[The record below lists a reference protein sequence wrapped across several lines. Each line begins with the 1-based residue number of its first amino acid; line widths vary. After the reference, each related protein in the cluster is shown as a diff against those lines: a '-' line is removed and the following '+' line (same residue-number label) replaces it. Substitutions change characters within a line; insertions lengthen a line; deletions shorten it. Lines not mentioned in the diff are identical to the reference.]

1 MHMKNSNSI
10 KKNQDRLPLSYETK
24 PSSQSTSVVRSYVKA
39 YGQVIE
45 LKDYRVKWLA
55 KIVYSSQFELL
66 IAFVILVNAVCLA
79 LLTMP
84 SIEPVVK
91 DTLSQLDTFALYIY
105 AVELVMRI
113 VSYGARPWEFFRQGW
128 NVFDFSIVM
137 LSLGVFGGEAIILR
151 LLRIFRLIRIF
162 RFLPE
167 VRVLTSSIVKSL
179 PPLMS
184 VGVLIFLALFIYG
197 MAGVYVFGE
206 KLPDSWGNITLAL
219 TSLFILLTLENFPNY
234 LEEAVE
240 VSPWALPFFLSYIF
254 VVVFTVLNVLIGIVL
269 NAMDEARE
277 ENKQRKEQIKQL
289 DQIVHEVDDITAD
302 GQVTK
307 EEIVGLRTKLQ
318 LMEEIL
324 HEKRVEKDSR

>member
-1 MHMKNSNSI
+1 MATTQVKDPA
-10 KKNQDRLPLSYETK
+10 K
-24 PSSQSTSVVRSYVKA
+24 SYVKA
-39 YGQVIE
+39 YGQIIE
-45 LKDYRVKWLA
+45 LQDYRIKWLA

-66 IAFVILVNAVCLA
+66 IAFIILVNAVSLA

-84 SIEPVVK
+84 NIEPSVR
-91 DTLSQLDTFALYIY
+91 DTLTELDIFALYVY
-105 AVELVMRI
+105 LGELVIRI
-113 VSYGARPWEFFRQGW
+113 LSYGSKPWEFFRQGW
-128 NVFDFSIVM
+128 NVFDFTIVI
-137 LSLGVFGGEAIILR
+137 LSFGIFGGETIILR

-167 VRVLTSSIVKSL
+167 VRVLTSSVVKSL

-197 MAGVYVFGE
+197 MAGVYLFGE
-206 KLPDSWGNITLAL
+206 QLPKSWGNITLAL
-219 TSLFILLTLENFPNY
+219 TSLFILLTLENFPIY
-234 LEEAVE
+234 LEEAVA

-277 ENKQRKEQIKQL
+277 ENRQRKQQIRQL

-307 EEIVGLRTKLQ
+307 DEIDRLRNKLK
-318 LMEEIL
+318 LMEQIL
-324 HEKRVEKDSR
+324 HENKSEREKEKN

>member
-1 MHMKNSNSI
+1 MASEMKSKDPGYI
-10 KKNQDRLPLSYETK
+10 
-24 PSSQSTSVVRSYVKA
+24 KA

-45 LKDYRVKWLA
+45 LKEYRVKWLA
-55 KIVYSSQFELL
+55 RIVYSSQFELV
-66 IAFVILVNAVCLA
+66 IAFIILVNAVSLA

-84 SIEPVVK
+84 DVEPSVER
-91 DTLSQLDTFALYIY
+91 TLTQLDTYALYLYLI
-105 AVELVMRI
+105 ELIMRI
-113 VSYGARPWEFFRQGW
+113 LSYGKRPWEFFRQGW
-128 NVFDFSIVM
+128 NVFDFTIVI
-137 LSLGVFGGEAIILR
+137 LSFGIFSGQTIILR

-167 VRVLTSSIVKSL
+167 VRVLTTSVVKSL

-197 MAGVYVFGE
+197 MAGVYLFGE
-206 KLPDSWGNITLAL
+206 QLPDSWGSITQAL

-240 VSPWALPFFLSYIF
+240 VSPWALPFYLSYIF
-254 VVVFTVLNVLIGIVL
+254 IVVFTVLNVLIGIVL

-277 ENKQRKEQIKQL
+277 ENRQRKRQIEEL

-302 GQVTK
+302 GKVT
-307 EEIVGLRTKLQ
+307 EDEINRLRKKLKA
-318 LMEEIL
+318 METIL
-324 HEKRVEKDSR
+324 HEWRKQEN